1 MIDLKHEARNFA
13 PMDIKGLLDKE
24 DDFNEDIRW
33 SYSLYNKAL
42 SFIKKGYDDMARQNL
57 KKALG
62 LNPDFYP
69 ARMLLGV
76 CLFSNGDRVGAMRMF
91 NMIRD
96 IQYKKLAMSYYDY
109 LTEEVDKPISQ
120 SGTRL
125 ILRDLYRVAAGS
137 KKNVS
142 DVTRVQPVNAD
153 ESLKSQKKV
162 NTTMGTELI
171 EESDEKL
178 SSPYYHKVSI
188 TELSNNEKRNVDYD
202 MPDDDSSYDLAETSD
217 PIASSK
223 ESEQNVITSRKN
235 DGVVEEIIRKKM
247 EDAQKTA
254 IHSGSRKKPFS
265 FSSVYSKPVFGS
277 ERSEAARVERE
288 AFQEQGPKPEKKD
301 NIVIAI
307 ASVFILLFLVI
318 LSVSLMLKISENRE
332 LKNDLDS
339 IKKMYAEATVTES
352 PSSEPTMIPNTLSPT
367 TAPTVASSEGENNV
381 ITEGQSL
388 DSDLQVPDE

>member
-1 MIDLKHEARNFA
+1 
-13 PMDIKGLLDKE
+13 
-24 DDFNEDIRW
+24 
-33 SYSLYNKAL
+33 
-42 SFIKKGYDDMARQNL
+42 
-57 KKALG
+57 
-62 LNPDFYP
+62 
-69 ARMLLGV
+69 
-76 CLFSNGDRVGAMRMF
+76 MF

-254 IHSGSRKKPFS
+254 IHKMCIR
-265 FSSVYSKPVFGS
+265 
-277 ERSEAARVERE
+277 
-288 AFQEQGPKPEKKD
+288 
-301 NIVIAI
+301 
-307 ASVFILLFLVI
+307 
-318 LSVSLMLKISENRE
+318 
-332 LKNDLDS
+332 DS
-339 IKKMYAEATVTES
+339 IH
-352 PSSEPTMIPNTLSPT
+352 
-367 TAPTVASSEGENNV
+367 
-381 ITEGQSL
+381 
-388 DSDLQVPDE
+388 SD